1 MRLFRLLLILSVF
14 ISLTT
19 SCIKRIP
26 KTEKVDAQA
35 IESMEGP
42 KVIRDTIIKEVIVEK
57 EIINVDTEDIVQ
69 TQTVAKPTAIT
80 HTPTSRT
87 TNSKGDDR
95 YDPNNSGFFDRYQ
108 QNYKGDPN
116 RDLKPTRRVVTKD
129 NSGDLDRQK
138 AELSKSL
145 DKLEEANKA
154 EKERQV
160 QLERE
165 RQALNQQLMQKA
177 REEQQN
183 QKPKPRGK
191 TLDTDLL
198 LNDRKR

>member
-1 MRLFRLLLILSVF
+1 MRQFRLLMILSVF
-14 ISLTT
+14 IALTT

-57 EIINVDTEDIVQ
+57 EIIDVDTEDIVQ
-69 TQTVAKPTAIT
+69 TQTVAKPAAVTR
-80 HTPTSRT
+80 TPASRAT
-87 TNSKGDDR
+87 GSKGDDR
-95 YDPNNSGFFDRYQ
+95 YDPNNSGFFDAYQ

-116 RDLKPTRRVVTKD
+116 RNLQPTRRVVTKD
-129 NSGDLDRQK
+129 NSGDLERQK
-138 AELSKSL
+138 AELAKSL
-145 DKLEEANKA
+145 DKLEEVNKA
-154 EKERQV
+154 EKERQA

-165 RQALNQQLMQKA
+165 RQALNQQIMQKA

-183 QKPKPRGK
+183 QKPRGK

-198 LNDRKR
+198 LNDRRR